1 MDLPLHLF
9 RDLSFCRVREGGPK
23 MIKNSQ
29 SLLRIAEEF
38 TFQYGIG
45 VIPTNDLKQ
54 PIIEKVVA
62 RRGRVATREELEDYF
77 APNGTKKAQYLAVL
91 LDSPKP
97 LVALDLDGN
106 GLAVFEKKVLPR
118 CSEGLK
124 TAINTTMCTKTP
136 SNGLHIIF
144 GIRFDD
150 FPNGVHTREYWQ
162 IRV

>member
-1 MDLPLHLF
+1 
-9 RDLSFCRVREGGPK
+9 

-29 SLLRIAEEF
+29 SLLRIAEDF

-45 VIPTNDLKQ
+45 IIPTNDLKR
-54 PIIEKVVA
+54 PIIEKVAA

-77 APNGTKKAQYLAVL
+77 APNGKAQYLAVL